1 VSKPSEIIRA
11 SGALRIP
18 FLLVLLSAFS
28 DVCAVPGQPVSGD
41 QATTD
46 SAEQVQQIEETA
58 GPPVSEA
65 EPAGV
70 ETEPADVT
78 IYRVRNPENPCDR
91 SLDKYDYEP
100 SWYDHTQ
107 LYMNSAFCEPA
118 LWFDNFF
125 ATDRVFE
132 EVSAG
137 TYVRWRNEF
146 TQDEEEGFSFDMGLN
161 ASVELPY
168 FSDRLRLTFESEDV
182 EDEQL
187 QDVAPGTTASNT
199 NTLSLR
205 LDVAES
211 DRSKISVS
219 VTPTPRIRVRY
230 RYTYPF
236 TDTINLRLTQEAQN
250 RKGVNS
256 GRTQVDIEK
265 QIVRGLL
272 FRASTEGQY
281 AENFDGVDWLQAFV
295 LYHRLSRKASL
306 AYELSANGITEPQT
320 KAINYRAG
328 IRFRK
333 NFHRPWLFYE
343 IAPEYTWPTT
353 LDASRENVLIPQ
365 RSKWLLFFR
374 LEVHFGNA
382 YERRY
387 SDYN

>member
-1 VSKPSEIIRA
+1 MGI
-11 SGALRIP
+11 
-18 FLLVLLSAFS
+18 
-28 DVCAVPGQPVSGD
+28 D
-41 QATTD
+41 QAVE
-46 SAEQVQQIEETA
+46 SAEQVTQTQQAEDV
-58 GPPVSEA
+58 PVN
-65 EPAGV
+65 EPAPSQT
-70 ETEPADVT
+70 ETEQADEV
-78 IYRVRNPENPCDR
+78 IYRVQNPENPCDR
-91 SLDKYDYEP
+91 SLDKFGYER